1 MVMWKYF
8 KRLQAKTLPDI
19 YFIDSVVS
27 LTENASWLGNGTI
40 HFLAQYYQWH
50 GCCLPPKAVPSL
62 LLLLLHVLLLLL
74 VQLVPLVEH
83 LLEEGDKALIAV

>member
-27 LTENASWLGNGTI
+27 LTENASWLGNETI
-40 HFLAQYYQWH
+40 HFLAQYYQW
-50 GCCLPPKAVPSL
+50 LLPKAVTSL